1 MDLDAESLP
10 SRGSVLLAE
19 DDPITSAICA
29 RTLTQAG
36 YQVAVAEDGQSA
48 FEMLR
53 HNAFDLVITDAMMP
67 NMTGFELVR
76 AMRSDHDLRRTPV
89 LFVTSLGESSDLTR
103 GYRVGADGYLLKPV
117 NPPDLVDEVDALLM
131 RVLRSHA
138 QLGTAAL
145 SGRLD
150 VISVV
155 AALVFLHTQE
165 QNGILKLSRTG
176 ADGQITVRNGEPIDA
191 RVGRVVWYEEALA
204 AMLGWNTGTFRF
216 EPCDVSRAERT
227 LKGPLA
233 ELLMHADGIR
243 RAP

>member
-1 MDLDAESLP
+1 MDLDPQSNP
-10 SRGSVLLAE
+10 TRGSVLLAE

-36 YQVAVAEDGQSA
+36 YQVVVAADGQSA

-53 HNAFDLVITDAMMP
+53 DAQFDLVITDAMMP

-76 AMRSDHDLRRTPV
+76 AMRNDHDLRRTPV
-89 LFVTSLGESSDLTR
+89 LFVTSLSESSDLTR
-103 GYRVGADGYLLKPV
+103 GYRVGADGYLTKPV
-117 NPPDLVDEVDALLM
+117 NPPDLVEEVDALLM

-165 QNGILKLSRTG
+165 QSGILRLSRTG

-191 RVGRVVWYEEALA
+191 RLGRAVWYEEALA

-216 EPCDVSRAERT
+216 EPCDVSRVERT
-227 LKGPLA
+227 LAGPLA
-233 ELLMHADGIR
+233 DLLMHADGIR

>member
-1 MDLDAESLP
+1 MDLDAEPLP
-10 SRGSVLLAE
+10 TRGSVLLAE
-19 DDPITSAICA
+19 DDPIASAICA

-36 YQVAVAEDGQSA
+36 YQVSVAADGQSA
-48 FEMLR
+48 FNMLR
-53 HNAFDLVITDAMMP
+53 DNEYDLVITDAMMP

-76 AMRSDHDLRRTPV
+76 AMRNDHDLRRTPV
-89 LFVTSLGESSDLTR
+89 LFVTSLSENSDLTR

-117 NPPDLVDEVDALLM
+117 NPPDLVEEVDALLM
-131 RVLRSHA
+131 RVLRTHA
-138 QLGTAAL
+138 QLGTSAL

-155 AALVFLHTQE
+155 AALVFLHSQE
-165 QNGILKLSRTG
+165 QSGILRLSRPG

-191 RVGRVVWYEEALA
+191 RLGRAVWYEEALA

-227 LKGPLA
+227 LAGPLA